1 MNNRYLYNLCKK
13 KMNTECEESQK
24 ALLNSLFITRRYFN
38 EIIIVMFIL
47 HHLAK
52 NQTNLIE
59 LYCIVSYPSHF
70 LYFIFDMESI
80 MMRIRLPYKY
90 CDTYKFCYEWDRP
103 PPPEGEKSCEQ
114 WNEHIELSETKQK
127 VECIQ
132 LDQIYIFRLRNTK
145 EFLNMRKKIKYYIP
159 PKN

>member
-90 CDTYKFCYEWDRP
+90 CDTYKFCYEWDP
-103 PPPEGEKSCEQ
+103 PPPQRVRSPVNNEMNILSYQRQNRKSNVFS
-114 WNEHIELSETKQK
+114 WIRFTY
-127 VECIQ
+127 
-132 LDQIYIFRLRNTK
+132 LD
-145 EFLNMRKKIKYYIP
+145 
-159 PKN
+159 